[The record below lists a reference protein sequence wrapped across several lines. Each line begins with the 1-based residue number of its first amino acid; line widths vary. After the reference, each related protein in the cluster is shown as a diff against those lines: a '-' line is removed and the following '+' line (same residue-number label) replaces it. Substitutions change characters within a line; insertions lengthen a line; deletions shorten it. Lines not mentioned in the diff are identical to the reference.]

1 MKGSRKIMGLTII
14 AALLL
19 NFTLPA
25 ASFAQDPAKKLGRGV
40 ANLALGWIALFTTI
54 EDTGKSDGVFA
65 AMTYG
70 VFKGIAKAIQR
81 TAVGIY
87 ETVTFP
93 IPAPADYKPILT
105 KPEFP
110 LGKEAKE

>member
-1 MKGSRKIMGLTII
+1 MKKSKKFIGLII
-14 AALLL
+14 ISAILF
-19 NFTLPA
+19 NFIFSP
-25 ASFAQDPAKKLGRGV
+25 ASFAQDPTKKLGRGI
-40 ANLALGWIALFTTI
+40 ANLALGWITFFTTI
-54 EDTGKSDGVFA
+54 EDAGKSDGVFA

-110 LGKEAKE
+110 LGKEVKE